1 MPRITT
7 VFVCAAALL
16 LFGCDGKE
24 GPKGEA
30 GPAGPQGEQGA
41 AGPKGESGAKGEPGP
56 AGPKGEPG
64 PKGDA
69 GEANI
74 RVVVSDGPGQ
84 FAKCGAEE
92 VLIAAWCQGGS
103 EPSAALVSG
112 SSQAWCNTAAGGS
125 AAVSCLAK

>member
-1 MPRITT
+1 MQRIATI
-7 VFVCAAALL
+7 FVCAAALL
-16 LFGCDGKE
+16 LSGCNNSQA
-24 GPKGEA
+24 PKGD
-30 GPAGPQGEQGA
+30 PGPQGEQGA
-41 AGPKGESGAKGEPGP
+41 AGPKGDAGPKGESGP

-74 RVVVSDGPGQ
+74 RVVVADGPGQ

-112 SSQAWCNTAAGGS
+112 SSQAWCSTAAGGS